1 MSNQIQLTNV
11 IESFGP
17 LDFDTKFVRP
27 VNLPNAN
34 TSRNLYMQV
43 NSVTISDR
51 IPNVFDAN
59 PYYQFNNTRLR
70 VKTNIE
76 PWTTITL
83 SPGLYYTADLIGDAI
98 NAAINS
104 LGWWLSSTDP
114 GLTFGSNSIT
124 DQVYILFRTGKLNP
138 IHGTSLTL
146 DLSRAGT
153 DTDLAVTLGFSE
165 ATAEMAGSPLL
176 NVSYTSNQVVKMDT
190 QGSSCDIHSTLS
202 SDTRRNDTLSSTLA
216 VVPFAGKTTLSDNVW
231 PAGGQISPTIVYTGN
246 RSLTNVSINIKTMDN
261 KPMLFMSGRVFISI
275 SFLG

>member
-11 IESFGP
+11 IESFGT
-17 LDFDTKFVRP
+17 LDFETRFVRP

-34 TSRNLYMQV
+34 TSRNLFMQV

-51 IPNVFDAN
+51 IPNVFDAK
-59 PYYQFNNTRLR
+59 PYYNFDNTKLR

-76 PWTTITL
+76 PWTAITL

-98 NAAINS
+98 NSAINS
-104 LGWWLSSTDP
+104 LGWWISSTDP

-138 IHGTSLTL
+138 IHGTFLTL

-165 ATAEMAGSPLL
+165 ATAEMSGNPLL
-176 NVSYTSNQVVKMDT
+176 NVAYTSNQVVKIDT

-246 RSLTNVSINIKTMDN
+246 RSLIHVGIKIKTMDG
-261 KPMLFMSGRVFISI
+261 KPMLFMSGRVFVSI